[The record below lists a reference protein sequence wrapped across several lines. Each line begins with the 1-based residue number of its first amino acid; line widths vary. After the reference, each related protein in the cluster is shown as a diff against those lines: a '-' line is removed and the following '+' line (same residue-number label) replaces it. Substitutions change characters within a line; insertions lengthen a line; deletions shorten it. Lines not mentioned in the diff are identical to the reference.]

1 MFTNVENVDSDK
13 KERNH
18 KVFAIKISTGKRMQ
32 CRVFS
37 VDSVHNYYTIE
48 GEELLARAIC
58 HELGHLDGDLYIDH
72 VEGSLMEVVNDE
84 DEE

>member
-37 VDSVHNYYTIE
+37 VDSVHNYYFNRFSPILTTSPAPIVINKSSFVLFSNRNFSMSSKE
-48 GEELLARAIC
+48 GK
-58 HELGHLDGDLYIDH
+58 
-72 VEGSLMEVVNDE
+72 
-84 DEE
+84 

>member
-37 VDSVHNYYTIE
+37 VDSVHNYYFNRFSPILTTSPAPIVINKSSFVQFSKRKFSMASKE
-48 GEELLARAIC
+48 GR
-58 HELGHLDGDLYIDH
+58 
-72 VEGSLMEVVNDE
+72 
-84 DEE
+84 

>member
-1 MFTNVENVDSDK
+1 MFTNVENVDSYK

-37 VDSVHNYYTIE
+37 VDSVHNYYFNRFSPILTTSPAPIVINKSSFVQFSKRNFSISSKE
-48 GEELLARAIC
+48 GK
-58 HELGHLDGDLYIDH
+58 
-72 VEGSLMEVVNDE
+72 
-84 DEE
+84 

>member
-37 VDSVHNYYTIE
+37 VDSVYNYYFNRFSPILTTSPAPIVINKSSFVQFSKRNFSISSKE
-48 GEELLARAIC
+48 GK
-58 HELGHLDGDLYIDH
+58 
-72 VEGSLMEVVNDE
+72 
-84 DEE
+84 

>member
-13 KERNH
+13 RERNH

-37 VDSVHNYYTIE
+37 VDSVHNYYFNRFSPILTTSPAPIVINKSSFVQFSKRNFSISSKE
-48 GEELLARAIC
+48 GK
-58 HELGHLDGDLYIDH
+58 
-72 VEGSLMEVVNDE
+72 
-84 DEE
+84 

>member
-18 KVFAIKISTGKRMQ
+18 KVFTIKISTGKRMQ

-37 VDSVHNYYTIE
+37 VDSVHNYYFNRFSPILTTSPAPIVINKSSFVQFSKRNFSISSKE
-48 GEELLARAIC
+48 GK
-58 HELGHLDGDLYIDH
+58 
-72 VEGSLMEVVNDE
+72 
-84 DEE
+84 

>member
-32 CRVFS
+32 YRVFS
-37 VDSVHNYYTIE
+37 VDSVHNYYFNRFSPILTTSPAPIVINKSSFVQFSKRNFSISSKE
-48 GEELLARAIC
+48 GK
-58 HELGHLDGDLYIDH
+58 
-72 VEGSLMEVVNDE
+72 
-84 DEE
+84 

>member
-37 VDSVHNYYTIE
+37 VDSVHNYYFNRFSPILTTSPAPIVINKSSFVQFSKRNFSISSKE
-48 GEELLARAIC
+48 GK
-58 HELGHLDGDLYIDH
+58 
-72 VEGSLMEVVNDE
+72 
-84 DEE
+84 